1 MIPGGEFLVTPITQ
15 GQIMTREEFSEE
27 QKEIERV
34 VDQFAVER
42 ILENKQAIEKY
53 DKDLS
58 LTLFRECGEMGLLS
72 IDIPTKY
79 GGSAL
84 GTVTSMLVAEGI
96 AFGEC
101 GSFSTT
107 YSAHSG
113 IATLPI
119 VYFGNDQQKR
129 KYLPKIGSGEWL
141 SAYALTEAEAGS
153 DALSLKS
160 TAALTSDGK
169 FYILNGIKQFIT
181 NGAWADV
188 YIVFAHIAERKMG
201 AFIIERTWEGVSP
214 GPEEHKMGIKGSSTT
229 SVTFDNVKVPVENVL
244 GEIGKGHQVALD
256 VLDLGRLKL
265 GAADLGGCKA
275 VIKEAVAYALER
287 RQFGRPIAH
296 FDALKSKFAD
306 MVVRTFALDS
316 MVYRTAAMYDKIL
329 EQFDLESETQPEGIG
344 EALEKLAI
352 EASINK
358 IYGSEGLWL
367 VVDNGL
373 QIYGG
378 YGFIEDYP
386 MAAIARDNRIDRIYE
401 GTNEINRQIIAG
413 FALRKALMEELP
425 IREQAKPF
433 GDGRLRIDTAALAK
447 LIPDTADL
455 AAEKRTVE
463 TARLLA
469 LFVLNEAAIAFGQDL
484 RNEQQVGEAL
494 ADIFIDLYA
503 MDSTLRRVSQNPK
516 RDAIWNAIAKVLI
529 AESSLRLFSL
539 ARKIIAA
546 LPDLPVRSRQ
556 MQDLMDFATAMLP
569 TTNTIALKRAIAEDL
584 YEAGKYRF

>member
-1 MIPGGEFLVTPITQ
+1 
-15 GQIMTREEFSEE
+15 
-27 QKEIERV
+27 
-34 VDQFAVER
+34 
-42 ILENKQAIEKY
+42 
-53 DKDLS
+53 
-58 LTLFRECGEMGLLS
+58 
-72 IDIPTKY
+72 
-79 GGSAL
+79 
-84 GTVTSMLVAEGI
+84 
-96 AFGEC
+96 
-101 GSFSTT
+101 
-107 YSAHSG
+107 
-113 IATLPI
+113 
-119 VYFGNDQQKR
+119 
-129 KYLPKIGSGEWL
+129 
-141 SAYALTEAEAGS
+141 
-153 DALSLKS
+153 
-160 TAALTSDGK
+160 
-169 FYILNGIKQFIT
+169 
-181 NGAWADV
+181 
-188 YIVFAHIAERKMG
+188 
-201 AFIIERTWEGVSP
+201 
-214 GPEEHKMGIKGSSTT
+214 
-229 SVTFDNVKVPVENVL
+229 VTFDNVKVPVENVL

-256 VLDLGRLKL
+256 VLDLGCLKL

>member
-401 GTNEINRQIIAG
+401 GTNEINRLIIAG